1 MDTLFPSDRNGIK
14 LRGCEKQM
22 EVFDCCE
29 ILKVKDAEVIG
40 RYTDDFY
47 KDTPAITVK
56 CLGEGSAYYVAAR
69 TKAADLAPI
78 FEQMLKNA
86 GIEPNIMPPL
96 IEYHER
102 AAGGEVYGFY
112 LNLSDK
118 ENTVSDVKG
127 YDLISQK
134 EVNGMLTLDGY
145 GVAVIRK

>member
-1 MDTLFPSDRNGIK
+1 
-14 LRGCEKQM
+14 
-22 EVFDCCE
+22 
-29 ILKVKDAEVIG
+29 
-40 RYTDDFY
+40 
-47 KDTPAITVK
+47 
-56 CLGEGSAYYVAAR
+56 
-69 TKAADLAPI
+69 
-78 FEQMLKNA
+78 
-86 GIEPNIMPPL
+86 MPPL